1 VQTQLTRRPRDSAWG
16 VVLRNLWPLCGSWP
30 GAMRL
35 SAGKHPHPPCGL
47 TKSVAWQPRCTRSYK
62 ATTAQNSGWVLP
74 IKSTHSDHDMVVS
87 KRVVRTSSNPFKA
100 RQALECVQAKQSRSH
115 ERRHRRTRN
124 ATPSTLPDVLKD
136 RVEGV
141 RCRENFAISSG
152 QKVCGSNA

>member
-1 VQTQLTRRPRDSAWG
+1 VASLRLLAGGNAALSRKTSALS
-16 VVLRNLWPLCGSWP
+16 LRVHEIGCLAASC
-30 GAMRL
+30 
-35 SAGKHPHPPCGL
+35 
-47 TKSVAWQPRCTRSYK
+47 CTRSYK

-74 IKSTHSDHDMVVS
+74 IKSTHSDHDTVVS

-100 RQALECVQAKQSRSH
+100 RQALECVQAKQNRSRK
-115 ERRHRRTRN
+115 RRHRRTRN

-136 RVEGV
+136 RVVEGV